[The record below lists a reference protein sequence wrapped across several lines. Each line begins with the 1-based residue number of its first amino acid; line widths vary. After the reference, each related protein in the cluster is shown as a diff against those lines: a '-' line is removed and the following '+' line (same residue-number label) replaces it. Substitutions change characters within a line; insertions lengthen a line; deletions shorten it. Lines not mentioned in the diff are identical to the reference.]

1 MPPDLQCAF
10 SNPLSEDT
18 ISDIV
23 DGMADEDAL
32 KHLKDCES
40 CRNRVNEARGNELSL
55 RSKLH
60 PSALK
65 LGEYELGYLDSVEA
79 GKIESHVKVCFRC
92 RDEIETLRAF
102 LTDGETAQK
111 MENETK
117 AGSNIPSSNRL
128 LIREPQMAEAR
139 VRFSPPQGVAKPHM
153 IEAEQRGIKVSLTW
167 YKARKSLD
175 GQLMPVEAW
184 EGALIMCYQPEGVA
198 TTVVDDLG
206 TFQIDQLP
214 GGKARLYIVSTDGRT
229 VALENLDLP
238 T

>member
-1 MPPDLQCAF
+1 MPSNLQCVF
-10 SNPLSEDT
+10 SNPLPDDT
-18 ISDIV
+18 ISDII
-23 DGMADEDAL
+23 DGLADEDAL
-32 KHLKDCES
+32 KHLKDCEF
-40 CRNRVNEARGNELSL
+40 CRNRVNNARGNELSL

-79 GKIESHVKVCFRC
+79 GKIESHLKVCFRC

-102 LTDGETAQK
+102 LVDGEK
-111 MENETK
+111 SPRMEIRPHTEANTQ
-117 AGSNIPSSNRL
+117 STDQ
-128 LIREPQMAEAR
+128 LIVREPLMAEAR
-139 VRFSPPQGVAKPHM
+139 VRFSPPQGAAKPHM

-184 EGALIMCYQPEGVA
+184 EGALIMCYQPDSVA

-214 GGKARLYIVSTDGRT
+214 GGSAKLYIVSTDGRT